1 MAYVCRRYA
10 GLHPWP
16 HPIPYYYMMVEDR
29 LGQLYN
35 LDIREVDAL
44 ECLDKQTL
52 QYRVW
57 FMDDSYIILSQQ
69 QDIRPIYLAL
79 DAQGRL

>member
-1 MAYVCRRYA
+1 
-10 GLHPWP
+10 
-16 HPIPYYYMMVEDR
+16 MMIEDR
-29 LGQLYN
+29 LGQFYD
-35 LDIREVDAL
+35 LDIREVDSL
-44 ECLDKQTL
+44 ECLDKKTL

>member
-16 HPIPYYYMMVEDR
+16 HPIPYYMMIEDR
-29 LGQLYN
+29 LGQFYD
-35 LDIREVDAL
+35 LDIREVDSL
-44 ECLDKQTL
+44 ECLDKKTL

-57 FMDDSYIILSQQ
+57 FMDDSYIILSPQ

>member
-1 MAYVCRRYA
+1 
-10 GLHPWP
+10 
-16 HPIPYYYMMVEDR
+16 MMVEDR
-29 LGQLYN
+29 LGQFYN
-35 LDIREVDAL
+35 LDIREVDSL

-57 FMDDSYIILSQQ
+57 LMDDSYIILSQQ

>member
-1 MAYVCRRYA
+1 
-10 GLHPWP
+10 
-16 HPIPYYYMMVEDR
+16 MMIEDR
-29 LGQLYN
+29 LGQFYD
-35 LDIREVDAL
+35 LDIREVDSL
-44 ECLDKQTL
+44 ECLDKHLL

-57 FMDDSYIILSQQ
+57 FMDDSYIILSPQ

>member
-1 MAYVCRRYA
+1 
-10 GLHPWP
+10 
-16 HPIPYYYMMVEDR
+16 MMVEDR
-29 LGQLYN
+29 LGQFYD
-35 LDIREVDAL
+35 LDIREVDSL
-44 ECLDKQTL
+44 ECLDKKTL

-57 FMDDSYIILSQQ
+57 FMDDSYIILSPH